1 MATHSDSCE
10 EINYE
15 ENYVMYL
22 RTVQSS
28 AIRVLIEA
36 LKEILT
42 DTNLE
47 FDSQNIKVIAMD
59 PSHTVL
65 VHLLLDSNKF
75 ERYFCPN
82 RLLIGINTINLF
94 KLIKALQNND
104 ILTLFIEKN
113 NTNQLGIRMENGEAN
128 QITQYKM
135 NLMDLNQDNISIPP
149 IEFESVITLPSNN
162 FQKICR
168 DMFNLSDNIEITTYG
183 QQITFKC
190 KGDIADQETSIGQ
203 SQTSGMSLV
212 KNDSEN
218 QNQNEIIQGVFSLK
232 YLVLFTKCTNLSS
245 SIELYLKN
253 DYPLIIRYQVANLG
267 EVKLCLAPVS
277 IHD

>member
-1 MATHSDSCE
+1 MTEQCE
-10 EINYE
+10 SSEINYA

-47 FDSQNIKVIAMD
+47 FDGENIKVIAMD

-65 VHLLLDSNKF
+65 VHLKLESNKF
-75 ERYFCPN
+75 EKYYCPN
-82 RLLIGINTINLF
+82 KLLLGINTINLF

-104 ILTLFIEKN
+104 ILTLFVEKN

-135 NLMDLNQDNISIPP
+135 NLMDLNQENISIPP

-168 DMFNLSDNIEITTYG
+168 DMFNLSDNIEITTYA

-190 KGDIADQETSIGQ
+190 KGDVADQETSIGQ
-203 SQTSGMSLV
+203 STTSGLSFI
-212 KNDSEN
+212 KNESS
-218 QNQNEIIQGVFSLK
+218 EIIQGIFSLK

-277 IHD
+277 LHD

>member
-1 MATHSDSCE
+1 MTDTTSETTDTT
-10 EINYE
+10 NYD
-15 ENYVMYL
+15 NYCLYL

-28 AIRVLIEA
+28 AFRVLIEA

-47 FDSQNIKVIAMD
+47 FDDKNIKVVAMD

-65 VHLLLDSNKF
+65 VHLKLDSDKF
-75 ERYFCPN
+75 EKYYCPN
-82 RLLIGINTINLF
+82 KLLLGINTLNLF
-94 KLIKALQNND
+94 KLIKSLQNND
-104 ILTLFIEKN
+104 ILTIFVEKN

-135 NLMDLNQDNISIPP
+135 NLMDLNQENIQIPP
-149 IEFESVITLPSNN
+149 LEFESVITLPSCN

-168 DMFNLSDNIEITTYG
+168 DMFNLSDNIEITTFG
-183 QQITFKC
+183 EQITFKC
-190 KGDIADQETSIGQ
+190 KSDIADQETSIGQ
-203 SQTSGMSLV
+203 STSGGMNCV
-212 KNDSEN
+212 VTEN
-218 QNQNEIIQGVFSLK
+218 SNEIIQGMFSLK

-253 DYPLIIRYQVANLG
+253 DYPLIIRY
-267 EVKLCLAPVS
+267 
-277 IHD
+277 

>member
-1 MATHSDSCE
+1 MSMSVDQQ

-15 ENYVMYL
+15 DNYVMYL
-22 RTVQSS
+22 RTVQSN

-42 DTNLE
+42 DTNE
-47 FDSQNIKVIAMD
+47 FDGENIKVIAMD

-65 VHLLLDSNKF
+65 VHLKLDSSKF

-82 RLLIGINTINLF
+82 RLLVGINTINLF

-203 SQTSGMSLV
+203 SQTSGIGFV
-212 KNDSEN
+212 KNDN
-218 QNQNEIIQGVFSLK
+218 QDEIIQGIYSLK
-232 YLVLFTKCTNLSS
+232 YLVLFTNT
-245 SIELYLKN
+245 
-253 DYPLIIRYQVANLG
+253 LIYHHQ
-267 EVKLCLAPVS
+267 
-277 IHD
+277 

>member
-1 MATHSDSCE
+1 MTEQSESS
-10 EINYE
+10 EINYA

-47 FDSQNIKVIAMD
+47 FDGENIKVIAMD

-65 VHLLLDSNKF
+65 VHLKLESNKF
-75 ERYFCPN
+75 EKYYCPN
-82 RLLIGINTINLF
+82 KLLLGINTMIYL
-94 KLIKALQNND
+94 KIIKALQNND
-104 ILTLFIEKN
+104 ILTLFVEKN

-135 NLMDLNQDNISIPP
+135 NLMDLNQENISIPP

-190 KGDIADQETSIGQ
+190 KGDVADQETSIGQ
-203 SQTSGMSLV
+203 STTSGMSFI
-212 KNDSEN
+212 KNEN
-218 QNQNEIIQGVFSLK
+218 SEIIQGIFSLK

-253 DYPLIIRYQVANLG
+253 DYPLIIRYQVAF
-267 EVKLCLAPVS
+267 
-277 IHD
+277 

>member
-1 MATHSDSCE
+1 MTEQSESS
-10 EINYE
+10 EINYA

-47 FDSQNIKVIAMD
+47 FDGENIKVIAMD

-65 VHLLLDSNKF
+65 VHLKLDSNKF
-75 ERYFCPN
+75 EKYYCPN
-82 RLLIGINTINLF
+82 KLLLGINTINLF

-104 ILTLFIEKN
+104 ILTLFVEKN

-135 NLMDLNQDNISIPP
+135 NLMDLNQENISIPP

-203 SQTSGMSLV
+203 STTSGMSFI
-212 KNDSEN
+212 KNEN
-218 QNQNEIIQGVFSLK
+218 SEIIQGIFSLK

-277 IHD
+277 LHD

>member
-1 MATHSDSCE
+1 MNNSDVCNNPSN
-10 EINYE
+10 INYE
-15 ENYVMYL
+15 DNYIMYL

-47 FDSQNIKVIAMD
+47 FDSENIKVVAMD

-65 VHLLLDSNKF
+65 VHLKLDSNKF
-75 ERYFCPN
+75 EKYYCPN
-82 RLLIGINTINLF
+82 KLYVGINTINLF

-128 QITQYKM
+128 QITTYKM

-149 IEFESVITLPSNN
+149 IQFESVITLPSNN

-190 KGDIADQETSIGQ
+190 KGDIADQETSIGE
-203 SQTSGMSLV
+203 SQTSGMSFI
-212 KNDSEN
+212 KQEN
-218 QNQNEIIQGVFSLK
+218 TEIIQGIFSLK

-277 IHD
+277 LHD

>member
-1 MATHSDSCE
+1 MTDTNSEQPDTT
-10 EINYE
+10 NYD
-15 ENYVMYL
+15 NYCLYL

-28 AIRVLIEA
+28 AFRVLIEA

-47 FDSQNIKVIAMD
+47 FDDKNIKVVAMD

-65 VHLLLDSNKF
+65 VHLKLDSDKF
-75 ERYFCPN
+75 EKYYCPN
-82 RLLIGINTINLF
+82 KLLLGINTLNLF
-94 KLIKALQNND
+94 KLIKSLQNND
-104 ILTLFIEKN
+104 ILTIFVEKN

-135 NLMDLNQDNISIPP
+135 NLMDLNQENIQIPP
-149 IEFESVITLPSNN
+149 LEFESVITLPSCN

-168 DMFNLSDNIEITTYG
+168 DMFNLSDNIEITTFG
-183 QQITFKC
+183 KQITFRC

-203 SQTSGMSLV
+203 SQNGGMNMVQNDTS
-212 KNDSEN
+212 
-218 QNQNEIIQGVFSLK
+218 NEIIQGIFSLK

-267 EVKLCLAPVS
+267 EVKLCLAPIS

>member
-1 MATHSDSCE
+1 MTTQSSSTDD
-10 EINYE
+10 INYE

-47 FDSQNIKVIAMD
+47 FDSENIKVIAMD

-65 VHLLLDSNKF
+65 VHLLLNSCKF
-75 ERYFCPN
+75 ERYYCPN
-82 RLLIGINTINLF
+82 KLLIGINTINLF

-203 SQTSGMSLV
+203 SQSSGMSLV
-212 KNDSEN
+212 KNEN
-218 QNQNEIIQGVFSLK
+218 ENEIIQGMFSLK

>member
-1 MATHSDSCE
+1 MSVDQQ

-15 ENYVMYL
+15 DNYVMYL
-22 RTVQSS
+22 RTVQSN

-47 FDSQNIKVIAMD
+47 FDGENIKVIAMD

-65 VHLLLDSNKF
+65 VHLKLDSSKF

-82 RLLIGINTINLF
+82 RLLVGINTINLF

-203 SQTSGMSLV
+203 SQTSGMSFV
-212 KNDSEN
+212 KNDN
-218 QNQNEIIQGVFSLK
+218 QDEIIQGIYSLK

>member
-1 MATHSDSCE
+1 MS
-10 EINYE
+10 EITECDYSE
-15 ENYVMYL
+15 TYVMYL

-28 AIRVLIEA
+28 AFRVLIEA

-47 FDSQNIKVIAMD
+47 FDGENIKVVAMD

-65 VHLLLDSNKF
+65 VHLKLDADKF
-75 ERYFCPN
+75 EKYYCPEK
-82 RLLIGINTINLF
+82 LLLGINTINLF

-104 ILTLFIEKN
+104 ILTLFVEKN

-128 QITQYKM
+128 QVTQYKM
-135 NLMDLNQDNISIPP
+135 NLMDLNQENIQIPP
-149 IEFESVITLPSNN
+149 IQFESVITLPSSN

-168 DMFNLSDNIEITTYG
+168 DMFNLSDNIEITTYE
-183 QQITFKC
+183 QTITFKC

-203 SQTSGMSLV
+203 SQTGGMSFL
-212 KNDSEN
+212 KNEN
-218 QNQNEIIQGVFSLK
+218 NEIIQGIFSLK
-232 YLVLFTKCTNLSS
+232 YLVLFTKCTNLST

-267 EVKLCLAPVS
+267 EVKLCLAPIS
-277 IHD
+277 LHD

>member
-135 NLMDLNQDNISIPP
+135 NLMDLNQENISIPP

-190 KGDIADQETSIGQ
+190 KGDVADQETSIGQ
-203 SQTSGMSLV
+203 STTSGMSFI
-212 KNDSEN
+212 KNEN
-218 QNQNEIIQGVFSLK
+218 SEIIQGIFSLK

-277 IHD
+277 LHD

>member
-1 MATHSDSCE
+1 MTTETSSCD

-47 FDSQNIKVIAMD
+47 FDSENIKVIAMD

-65 VHLLLDSNKF
+65 VHLLLNSNKF
-75 ERYFCPN
+75 ERYYCPN
-82 RLLIGINTINLF
+82 KLLVGINTINLF

-203 SQTSGMSLV
+203 SQSSGMSLV
-212 KNDSEN
+212 KNE
-218 QNQNEIIQGVFSLK
+218 NQNEIIQGMFSLK

>member
-1 MATHSDSCE
+1 MSMSIDQQ

-15 ENYVMYL
+15 DNYVMYL
-22 RTVQSS
+22 RTVQSN

-47 FDSQNIKVIAMD
+47 FDGENIKVIAMD

-65 VHLLLDSNKF
+65 VHLKLDSSKF

-82 RLLIGINTINLF
+82 RLLVGINTINLF

-203 SQTSGMSLV
+203 SQTSGMSFV
-212 KNDSEN
+212 KNDN
-218 QNQNEIIQGVFSLK
+218 QDEIIQGIYSLK

>member
-1 MATHSDSCE
+1 MTTQSSSTDD
-10 EINYE
+10 INYE

-47 FDSQNIKVIAMD
+47 FDSENIKVIAMD

-65 VHLLLDSNKF
+65 VHLLLNSCKF
-75 ERYFCPN
+75 ERYYCPN
-82 RLLIGINTINLF
+82 KLLIGIKTINLF

-203 SQTSGMSLV
+203 SQSSGMSLV
-212 KNDSEN
+212 KNEN
-218 QNQNEIIQGVFSLK
+218 ENEIIQGMFSLK

>member
-1 MATHSDSCE
+1 MTNSESSSDTTDYS
-10 EINYE
+10 
-15 ENYVMYL
+15 NYVMYL

-47 FDSQNIKVIAMD
+47 FDGTNIKVIAMD

-65 VHLLLDSNKF
+65 VHLKLDSDKF
-75 ERYFCPN
+75 EKYYCPDKI
-82 RLLIGINTINLF
+82 LLGINTLNLF

-104 ILTLFIEKN
+104 SLTLFVEKN

-135 NLMDLNQDNISIPP
+135 NLMDLNQENINIPAL
-149 IEFESVITLPSNN
+149 EFESVITLPSSN

-168 DMFNLSDNIEITTYG
+168 DMFNLSDNIEITTFG
-183 QQITFKC
+183 EQITFKC

-203 SQTSGMSLV
+203 SNSGGMNCV
-212 KNDSEN
+212 QNEN
-218 QNQNEIIQGVFSLK
+218 SNEIIQGMFSLK
-232 YLVLFTKCTNLSS
+232 YLVLFTKCTNLSN

-267 EVKLCLAPVS
+267 EVKLALAPIN
-277 IHD
+277 IHDD